1 MQRYLIRRLL
11 QLIPTLILASI
22 LIFLI
27 IQLAPGDPA
36 AMMLGSEATDE
47 QLAIERK
54 RLGLDKP
61 IPVRY
66 VIWLSDVLRLNLGK
80 SQVTSLPVT
89 ELVRMAFGN
98 TLKLALTALGVS
110 LLLGLSMG
118 IVSGLRR
125 DKAADAFITGFN
137 AIGLAIPSFWLGIM
151 LILIFSVNLRL
162 LPPSGV
168 GNPEAGFI
176 SNLKFLIMPVI
187 SIAVSNT
194 AVFSRYMRT
203 SLIDVLGEDYVRTAH
218 AKGLAERFVISR
230 HALRNAWIPVVT
242 IIGIQ
247 FGRLLGGAVITEA
260 VFAYSGIGR
269 LVVFSIQNRDYPVV
283 QGTLMLVVL
292 IFLLTNVVVDLLYGV
307 IDPRVRFERAES

>member
-36 AMMLGSEATDE
+36 AMKLGSEATDE

-61 IPVRY
+61 VPVRY
-66 VIWLSDVLRLNLGK
+66 VIWLSDVLRLNLGR
-80 SQVTSLPVT
+80 SQVTNLLVT
-89 ELVRMAFGN
+89 DLVRAAFGN
-98 TLKLALTALGVS
+98 TLKLALSALAIS
-110 LLLGLSMG
+110 LLFGLSMG
-118 IVSGLRR
+118 MLAGLRR
-125 DKAADAFITGFN
+125 DRLADAVVTGFN
-137 AIGLAIPSFWLGIM
+137 ALGLAIPSFWLGIM
-151 LILIFSVNLRL
+151 LILIFSVNLHL

-168 GNPEAGFI
+168 GDPEAGFV
-176 SNLKFLIMPVI
+176 SNLKYLIMPVI
-187 SIAVSNT
+187 SIAVSNI

-218 AKGLAERFVISR
+218 AKGLSERLVVSR

-292 IFLLTNVVVDLLYGV
+292 IFLLTNVAVDLLYGV

>member
-1 MQRYLIRRLL
+1 MSRYLTRRLL

-36 AMMLGSEATDE
+36 AMRLGTEATQE
-47 QLAIERK
+47 EIERERA

-61 IPVRY
+61 LPVRY
-66 VIWLSDVLRLNLGK
+66 VIWVSDVLRLDLGR
-80 SQVTSLPVT
+80 SQVNNLPVV
-89 ELVRMAFGN
+89 ELIRMSFGN
-98 TLKLALTALGVS
+98 TLRLALTALVVS
-110 LLLGLSMG
+110 LVGGLSMG
-118 IVSGLRR
+118 ILAGIRR
-125 DKAADAFITGFN
+125 DRALDTIITGFN
-137 AIGLAIPSFWLGIM
+137 ALGLALPSFWLGIL
-151 LILIFSVNLRL
+151 LILLFSVKLRL
-162 LPPSGV
+162 LPPSG
-168 GNPEAGFI
+168 AG
-176 SNLKFLIMPVI
+176 SPDGTWLTNLKYLIMPVI

-203 SLIDVLGEDYVRTAH
+203 SLIDVLGEDYVRTAY
-218 AKGLAERFVISR
+218 AKGLRERAVMTG

-247 FGRLLGGAVITEA
+247 FGRLLGGAVITES

-292 IFLLTNVVVDLLYGV
+292 IFLLTNVVVDFLYGV
-307 IDPRVRFERAES
+307 IDPRVRLERAD

>member
-1 MQRYLIRRLL
+1 MQTYLIRRLL
-11 QLIPTLILASI
+11 QLIPTLFLASI

-36 AMMLGSEATDE
+36 AMMLGTEATAE
-47 QLAIERK
+47 QIEIERG

-66 VIWLSDVLRLNLGK
+66 IIWLSDVLRLNLGR
-80 SQVTSLPVT
+80 SQVTNQPVT
-89 ELVRMAFGN
+89 TLIRQAFAN
-98 TLKLALTALGVS
+98 TLRLALTALVVS
-110 LLLGLSMG
+110 LLAGLSMG
-118 IVSGLRR
+118 ILAGLRR
-125 DKAADAFITGFN
+125 DKAADALVTGFN
-137 AIGLAIPSFWLGIM
+137 ALGLAIPSFWLGIL
-151 LILIFSVNLRL
+151 LILVFSVNLRL

-168 GNPEAGFI
+168 GDPERGFFY
-176 SNLKFLIMPVI
+176 NLRFLIMPVI

-194 AVFSRYMRT
+194 AVFSRFMRT
-203 SLIDVLGEDYVRTAH
+203 ALIDVLGADYIRTAY
-218 AKGLAERFVISR
+218 AKGLGERSVVSR
-230 HALRNAWIPVVT
+230 HALRNALIPVIT

-292 IFLLTNVVVDLLYGV
+292 IFLLTNVAVDVLYGT
-307 IDPRVRFERAES
+307 IDPRVRFERAD